1 MNLKNT
7 FAVLLAARNGE
18 KWIEQQ
24 INSILEQKDVVIY
37 ILIGVDDSKDKTLDI
52 VKKIANKN
60 KNIEYIVNRNQLST
74 AANNFFNLIKK
85 IDVDKYNYFSFA
97 DQDDI
102 WLKNKL
108 VSAVHCI
115 DKGNYDMYS
124 SNVISFKDNKIKKI
138 IKSQPAKKYDYLF
151 EGGGPG
157 NTIVLKKECFLNL
170 QKKCLIAKNIND
182 IWSHDWF
189 IYAFVRSNKY
199 RNIIDSNTYVYY
211 RQHTENVIGANKG
224 LLNFYKRAKFVLSG
238 KALNQSRLIAS
249 ILNLDKK
256 NDIYNLLFRKK
267 ISLFY
272 IILNISECRRKTID
286 RIKMILAIILLFF
299 KINDD

>member
-138 IKSQPAKKYDYLF
+138 IKS
-151 EGGGPG
+151 
-157 NTIVLKKECFLNL
+157 
-170 QKKCLIAKNIND
+170 
-182 IWSHDWF
+182 
-189 IYAFVRSNKY
+189 
-199 RNIIDSNTYVYY
+199 
-211 RQHTENVIGANKG
+211 
-224 LLNFYKRAKFVLSG
+224 
-238 KALNQSRLIAS
+238 
-249 ILNLDKK
+249 
-256 NDIYNLLFRKK
+256 
-267 ISLFY
+267 
-272 IILNISECRRKTID
+272 
-286 RIKMILAIILLFF
+286 
-299 KINDD
+299 